1 LKRLPEHPCIFF
13 HEADRFPEK
22 TKKLLPKN
30 FSAGVI
36 SLLQGG

>member
-1 LKRLPEHPCIFF
+1 MKPPFSG
-13 HEADRFPEK
+13 K
-22 TKKLLPKN
+22 NKKPLPKN